1 VNGVTAWGVAIGFTR
16 DESGKPDLAPILS
29 HVRSAIIDAG
39 FVSRGRITGG
49 LKEAYRPFAIDDG
62 VMKETTDE
70 ALRLLRLSGDVDEFR
85 TAAGR
90 GYAATPPRRVA
101 WGGDEVALLGA
112 VTSGPAD
119 GIVRRVSAAGRDDAI
134 ATVTLADELG
144 RPDWRSALVELGAAD
159 APCETAAEFFAVAR
173 TFAAS
178 GDRYSLEEPHAVAV
192 VSGRGDFFGRADDVT
207 SGRWKRVAADGCFP
221 GAIRSGY
228 TTRNVVLNI
237 SGGEATLWQPPN
249 RDLWR
254 WIVVGA
260 TLGGGDPV
268 LRYDPGS
275 ATLDFLTPPPR
286 QAERAALL
294 AGTQIGPWS
303 WTIDRNAYS
312 VLTDLMGSPR
322 AAPPKRSSAW

>member
-1 VNGVTAWGVAIGFTR
+1 VNAFAAWGEAIGFAR
-16 DESGKPDLAPILS
+16 DETGKPDLATVLS
-29 HVRSAIIDAG
+29 HVRLAIVEAG
-39 FVSRGRITGG
+39 FVSRGRITSG
-49 LKEAYRPFAIDDG
+49 LKEAYRPFAIDNG
-62 VMKETTDE
+62 GMKEVTDE
-70 ALRLLRLSGDVDEFR
+70 VLRLLRLSGDVDEFR

-101 WGGDEVALLGA
+101 WGGDDVALLGA

-119 GIVRRVSAAGRDDAI
+119 GIVRRVSAARRDHAI
-134 ATVTLADELG
+134 PTVTLPDELG

-159 APCETAAEFFAVAR
+159 APFETAAALFAVAR
-173 TFAAS
+173 TLAAS
-178 GDRYSLEEPHAVAV
+178 GERYSLEEPQAVAV
-192 VSGRGDFFGRADDVT
+192 VSGRGEFFGRADNAT
-207 SGRWKRVAADGCFP
+207 SGRWKRVAGDGCFP
-221 GAIRSGY
+221 AAIQSGFM
-228 TTRNVVLNI
+228 TRNVVLNI

-249 RDLWR
+249 LDLWR

-268 LRYDPGS
+268 LRYDPER

-303 WTIDRNAYS
+303 WTIDSNAYS
-312 VLTDLMGSPR
+312 VLAELMGPPHVASP
-322 AAPPKRSSAW
+322 KTSSAW